1 MIFLLIV
8 LVSSLSLYIC
18 FTLYF
23 WIGLK
28 RLKPNQNIRK
38 HYPPVSVIVAA
49 RNEEFLLPRLLS
61 TLVKQDYPVD
71 KLEIIIADD
80 RSTDKTWECIT
91 NYSNRFPHFS
101 GIKITEQSK
110 KMSPK
115 KHALSR
121 AIDLSSG
128 EIIIS
133 TDADCFVS
141 KTWVSSMVSSF
152 KKSTGIV
159 VGYSAIDRSQKSFLC
174 HYQAL
179 DFLALMSANAG
190 SLGWE
195 NAWSGSG
202 QNLAFRRSA
211 FDMISGFTPVS
222 NQVSGDDMYL
232 VQSISKKHGVIFN
245 TSPEGFVK
253 TSPVLSVKQY
263 LNQRIRWASNART
276 LAKQNTFFLFFLF
289 SAFLCNL
296 SLLLGFFFTP
306 ILYYFPI
313 FWGGKTFFDGLVI
326 QAGSTKFNTPIK
338 ISTFIVWSL
347 FQPVYIPFIGFS
359 GLIGKFRWKT

>member
-23 WIGLK
+23 WTGLK
-28 RLKPNQNIRK
+28 RLKLNQNIRK

-141 KTWVSSMVSSF
+141 KTWISSMVSSF

-211 FDMISGFTPVS
+211 FDIISGFTPVS

-296 SLLLGFFFTP
+296 SLLIGFFFTP